1 MRSTRS
7 IEHQIWGTV
16 PRSKAMQRPEGFPTA
31 FSLFSLQG
39 SVLVG
44 KGLVASHVV
53 LQPSVSVLTGPM
65 EMWPQGAEVRIYY
78 MIRQQACRR
87 GRDKG
92 CLVKALIQLEVLY

>member
-1 MRSTRS
+1 M
-7 IEHQIWGTV
+7 
-16 PRSKAMQRPEGFPTA
+16 A

-44 KGLVASHVV
+44 KGLVASRVV

-65 EMWPQGAEVRIYY
+65 EMWRLGAEVCTYD
-78 MIRQQACRR
+78 MVIREACRG

-92 CLVKALIQLEVLY
+92 AW